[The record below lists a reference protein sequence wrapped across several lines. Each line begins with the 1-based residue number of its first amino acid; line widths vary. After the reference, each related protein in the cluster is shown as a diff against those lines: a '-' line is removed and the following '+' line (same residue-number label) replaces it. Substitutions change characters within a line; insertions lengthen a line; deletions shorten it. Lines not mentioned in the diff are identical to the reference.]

1 MRSPL
6 VRDRDRTPNAAH
18 KNSRLPSFAIC
29 EVCIAGLEIANQR
42 HEGFYPCV
50 RDKVGVDSVLIPT
63 RDLDRSVVW
72 AWYGGFA

>member
-18 KNSRLPSFAIC
+18 KKSRLPSFAIC

-42 HEGFYPCV
+42 HEGFYLCV
-50 RDKVGVDSVLIPT
+50 PEVAVDFVLILT
-63 RDLDRSVVW
+63 RALDRSVVW
-72 AWYGGFA
+72 AWYGGRA